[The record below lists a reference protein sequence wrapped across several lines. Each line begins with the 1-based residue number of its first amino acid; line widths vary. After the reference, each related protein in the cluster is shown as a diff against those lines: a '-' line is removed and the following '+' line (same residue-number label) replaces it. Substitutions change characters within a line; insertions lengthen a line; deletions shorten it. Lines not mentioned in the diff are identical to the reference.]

1 MNRMQIVATHT
12 GYPQKT
18 FLKVDGVESRR
29 REQAARAGGES
40 RRREQAA
47 RAGGESRRKRSSS
60 RHRR

>member
-1 MNRMQIVATHT
+1 MQIVATHT

-47 RAGGESRRKRSSS
+47 RAGAREAAVDTDGSKSRR
-60 RHRR
+60 

>member
-40 RRREQAA
+40 RRREQVA
-47 RAGGESRRKRSSS
+47 RAGGESRHKRSSS